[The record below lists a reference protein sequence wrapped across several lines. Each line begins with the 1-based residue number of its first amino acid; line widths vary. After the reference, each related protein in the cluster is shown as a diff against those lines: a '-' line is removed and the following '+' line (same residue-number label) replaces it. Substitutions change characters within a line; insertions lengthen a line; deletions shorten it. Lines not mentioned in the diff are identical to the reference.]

1 MCICTAEMTSAVVL
15 IIIPHDLGWYDIIH
29 MLVHYMPSV
38 GAVLLQL
45 FCFISTSLII
55 FSTAVLQFFFA
66 PTYRGAMNQGNLA
79 GLFEQRTSGEWLG
92 LICNASEPWAVT
104 VQACVDFGVL
114 KWRTSDF
121 FRLFMQIRGWGEWK
135 SHLENVILF
144 LTLIPAC
151 SL

>member
-1 MCICTAEMTSAVVL
+1 MCIYTAEITSAVVL

-55 FSTAVLQFFFA
+55 FSTAVLQIFSG
-66 PTYRGAMNQGNLA
+66 PTYRGAAMNQGNLA
-79 GLFEQRTSGEWLG
+79 ELFEQRQMAGTDL
-92 LICNASEPWAVT
+92 NASEPWAVT
-104 VQACVDFGVL
+104 VQACEDFGVQ
-114 KWRTSDF
+114 KWRTSTF
-121 FRLFMQIRGWGEWK
+121 FSLFMQIRGWGDYQ
-135 SHLENVILF
+135 LENVILF
-144 LTLIPAC
+144 LTLISVS